1 MDILITNNIVKNS
14 LKPSLE
20 VPKSR
25 SPKVPK
31 SQSQKKEKKM
41 EQQFEEEIERTVA
54 VLKAGKTI
62 LYPTDTIWG
71 VGCDATNSRACD
83 RVYEVKQRPASK
95 SLIILVDSAERLKD
109 YVVDVPPIAYDLIAH
124 STNPLSVVYAQSK
137 NLAKNISSDHSV
149 CIRVVNNDFCKEVI
163 RRLGKPITSTSANL
177 SGQPTAMTFGD
188 ISEEIKNAVDYVVQL
203 YHDSFAKPK
212 CSTIIKLNQDNTFEI
227 LRQ

>member
-1 MDILITNNIVKNS
+1 
-14 LKPSLE
+14 
-20 VPKSR
+20 
-25 SPKVPK
+25 
-31 SQSQKKEKKM
+31 M
-41 EQQFEEEIERTVA
+41 EIQFEEEVNRTVA
-54 VLKAGKTI
+54 ALQAGKTI

-95 SLIILVDSAERLKD
+95 SLIVLVDTAERLKD
-109 YVVDVPPIAYDLIAH
+109 YVANVPAIAYDLIAH
-124 STNPLSVVYAQSK
+124 ATNPLSIVYAQSK

-149 CIRVVNNDFCKEVI
+149 CIRVVKNEFCQEVI

-177 SGQPTAMTFGD
+177 SGQPTAVIFND
-188 ISEEIKNAVDYVVQL
+188 ISEEIKNSVDYVVQL

-212 CSTIIKLNQDNTFEI
+212 SSTIIRLNEDNTFEI

>member
-1 MDILITNNIVKNS
+1 
-14 LKPSLE
+14 
-20 VPKSR
+20 
-25 SPKVPK
+25 
-31 SQSQKKEKKM
+31 M
-41 EQQFEEEIERTVA
+41 EQQFEEEVNRTVA

-149 CIRVVNNDFCKEVI
+149 CIRVVNKDRK
-163 RRLGKPITSTSANL
+163 S
-177 SGQPTAMTFGD
+177 
-188 ISEEIKNAVDYVVQL
+188 VV
-203 YHDSFAKPK
+203 
-212 CSTIIKLNQDNTFEI
+212 
-227 LRQ
+227 